1 MLSFRRLQERI
12 CVAWGTFT
20 MKRFAFVLLLAT
32 LAPLRAADPP
42 GVVHLSNDT
51 LKAFEKSLAPKM
63 DAHKVATE
71 RLGNFG
77 NHSLMV
83 AHREGDGEAELH
95 EAQADI
101 FIVQTGEATL
111 AVGGSILEGRTT
123 APGEIRGRA
132 IQAGEKKKIS
142 AGDMVHIPA
151 KVPHQVLVAK
161 GEQLTY
167 VIVKIDSK

>member
-1 MLSFRRLQERI
+1 
-12 CVAWGTFT
+12 
-20 MKRFAFVLLLAT
+20 MKCFAFVFLLAT
-32 LAPLRAADPP
+32 LVPLRAADPP

-51 LKAFEKSLAPKM
+51 LKAFQKSLAPKI

-83 AHREGDGEAELH
+83 VHREGDGEAEVH
-95 EAQADI
+95 ETQADI
-101 FIVQTGEATL
+101 FIIQTGEATV
-111 AVGGSILEGRTT
+111 AVGGSVLEGKTT

-132 IQAGEKKKIS
+132 IQGGERKNLS

-151 KVPHQVLVAK
+151 NVPHQVLVAK
-161 GEQLTY
+161 GKHLTY